1 MQRAQPEWGE
11 VRGAVV
17 WTLTPQEP
25 GGDSCFL
32 FFFSPSLDELHIPG
46 DWSRGPQLVCL
57 TFSPGRI
64 PAALAGARTVHS
76 RPQL

>member
-1 MQRAQPEWGE
+1 MT
-11 VRGAVV
+11 AV
-17 WTLTPQEP
+17 
-25 GGDSCFL
+25 C
-32 FFFSPSLDELHIPG
+32 FFFPPFLDELHIPG
-46 DWSRGPQLVCL
+46 DWSRSPQLVCL

>member
-1 MQRAQPEWGE
+1 MRTARPESGE

-25 GGDSCFL
+25 GGDSCL
-32 FFFSPSLDELHIPG
+32 FFFPPSLDELHIPG
-46 DWSRGPQLVCL
+46 DWSRSPQLVCL